1 MRVRRLVVPTAAVL
15 ALTVLFCC
23 LQSTLEVRTAHSRL
37 RSSLIMTLTVVPD
50 SAASPPA
57 QEPVPIGRLK
67 RTRPALA
74 PARAQDVPLSAETRG
89 ISASINV
96 ASESPAQALRRAQQ
110 PTVVPAEWRHR
121 RHQSFRRYIDLHA
134 AILAGK
140 HARRYLVVQPCC
152 QLCNRVRVLVSALA
166 LGMLTERAVLMDF
179 DGRGSSSSDYYGRFS
194 DLFDSPLRVQST
206 RTPRELRGANGDER
220 SLQWLDMMSDFICH
234 KPLSWDES
242 VLVVQVMASD
252 GL

>member
-1 MRVRRLVVPTAAVL
+1 MRVSRLVMPTGALL
-15 ALTVLFCC
+15 ALTVLSCC
-23 LQSTLEVRTAHSRL
+23 LQSTSEVRTAHSRL
-37 RSSLIMTLTVVPD
+37 RSSLIMTLSVDPD

-67 RTRPALA
+67 RTRPAPA
-74 PARAQDVPLSAETRG
+74 PARAQDVPLSAETRS
-89 ISASINV
+89 ISVSINV

-110 PTVVPAEWRHR
+110 STVVPAEWGR
-121 RHQSFRRYIDLHA
+121 RRLQSFRRYIDLHA

-179 DGRGSSSSDYYGRFS
+179 DGSSSSDYYGRFS

-206 RTPRELRGANGDER
+206 RTPRELRGTNGDER
-220 SLQWLDMMSDFICH
+220 SLQWLEMMSDFICH
-234 KPLSWDES
+234 NPLSWDES